1 MESIHIGPLVI
12 QKYMIVLLFAILVA
26 YLYIAILLY
35 KRKEVL
41 KKVEDHL
48 VSTLLLWILVFK
60 FSIILFRPSII
71 WTNPIGLIYFTGGT
85 YGMYLASIVSVVFF
99 YVTARFKSKL
109 DNKTIGITLI
119 PTILII
125 YSLYYILMNLF

>member
-1 MESIHIGPLVI
+1 MESIHIGPIVI

-26 YLYIAILLY
+26 YLYIAVLLY
-35 KRKEVL
+35 KQKELL

-48 VSTLLLWILVFK
+48 VSTLLIWILVFK

-85 YGMYLASIVSVVFF
+85 KGMYLASIVSILFF
-99 YVTARFKSKL
+99 YITVKYRSKL
-109 DNKTIGITLI
+109 DNKIISLILI
-119 PTILII
+119 PTVLII

>member
-1 MESIHIGPLVI
+1 MDSIHIGPIVI

-26 YLYIAILLY
+26 YLYITIMLF
-35 KRKEVL
+35 KQKEVL

-71 WTNPIGLIYFTGGT
+71 WTNPLGLIYFTGGT
-85 YGMYLASIVSVVFF
+85 NGMYLASIVSILFF
-99 YVTARFKSKL
+99 YILARYKSKL
-109 DNKTIGITLI
+109 DNKTIGIIVI
-119 PTILII
+119 PTIGIT

>member
-26 YLYIAILLY
+26 YLYIAVVLY
-35 KRKEVL
+35 KQKEIL

-48 VSTLLLWILVFK
+48 VSTLLLWILLFK

-85 YGMYLASIVSVVFF
+85 YGMCLASIVSVVFF